1 MSPAE
6 TNDTYA
12 PRSRTY
18 KPSHNMVLRSETRRL
33 CSRRTVLR
41 RRGFVADDNGV
52 DFLSFSADGTW
63 GVKARDSWRHD
74 PPIVVNNN
82 IVVSTDCLGL
92 CFGYNRPKGKKG
104 VKDIFDY
111 ELTVLGAA
119 IELDCIVREIKYYD
133 AKKVN
138 GSYNITAPIK
148 VVFEKNGWLL
158 TITQEDELYGTEPE
172 DSDDWW
178 ESRVFPIYSAIS
190 KTHNYGTR
198 SKLFH
203 TSQLRTQD
211 EQFMYDIGEDK
222 FIEIKEKINAE
233 IKDQRTSSR
242 V

>member
-1 MSPAE
+1 MNPAE

-12 PRSRTY
+12 PRS
-18 KPSHNMVLRSETRRL
+18 
-33 CSRRTVLR
+33 
-41 RRGFVADDNGV
+41 GFVADDNGV

-63 GVKARDSWRHD
+63 SVKARDSWD
-74 PPIVVNNN
+74 DAPIVVNNN
-82 IVVSTDCLGL
+82 IVVSNDCLGL
-92 CFGYNRPKGKKG
+92 RFGYNRPKGKKG
-104 VKDIFDY
+104 VMGEESEEDNY
-111 ELTVLGAA
+111 NLTVLGAA

-158 TITQEDELYGTEPE
+158 TITQKFAGMPEANELYGTEPE
-172 DSDDWW
+172 ESDDYW
-178 ESRVFPIYSAIS
+178 EERVFPIYSAIS

-211 EQFMYDIGEDK
+211 EQFMYVIDEDK
-222 FIEIKEKINAE
+222 FIEIKEKI
-233 IKDQRTSSR
+233 K
-242 V
+242 